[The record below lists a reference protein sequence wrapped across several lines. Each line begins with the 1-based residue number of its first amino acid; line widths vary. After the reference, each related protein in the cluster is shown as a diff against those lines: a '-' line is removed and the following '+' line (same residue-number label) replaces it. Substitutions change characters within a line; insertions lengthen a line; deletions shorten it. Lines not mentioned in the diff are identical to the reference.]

1 MYRHKSRPI
10 VLFTYTLQD
19 KYARPP
25 RMLCPFCLEVDGVA
39 PAPQSGDLGKVLLR
53 KATLPVSSAE
63 GLHFIKLLL
72 ICGFPSVVE
81 SVILIVNVL
90 EGGVGFLFSCWY
102 YQERF

>member
-1 MYRHKSRPI
+1 
-10 VLFTYTLQD
+10 
-19 KYARPP
+19 
-25 RMLCPFCLEVDGVA
+25 MLCPFCLEVDGVA

-72 ICGFPSVVE
+72 ICGFPNVVE

-90 EGGVGFLFSCWY
+90 GGGFIFLLVLSGKILMKPG
-102 YQERF
+102 